1 MVGNIEMDLQFDGSD
16 LCLPVYMGNTLVL
29 FSWHGN
35 DPEYMLLFIK
45 GDRQFAA
52 YFIIFGPMP
61 SNPVALQV
69 SSAFMTENTCSVV
82 MQGILK
88 YVLSETLLLTYSM
101 SFVRSNWFVPVL
113 FLFKIWTIDE
123 KYSFDLD
130 AVVL

>member
-1 MVGNIEMDLQFDGSD
+1 
-16 LCLPVYMGNTLVL
+16 
-29 FSWHGN
+29 
-35 DPEYMLLFIK
+35 MLLFIK
-45 GDRQFAA
+45 EDAA

-69 SSAFMTENTCSVV
+69 SSAFMTENTSSVV

-113 FLFKIWTIDE
+113 FLFIKI
-123 KYSFDLD
+123 
-130 AVVL
+130 